1 MIKITLII
9 KLFWGELLMGLS
21 IGNKIELV
29 KLDQIIRNDE
39 KKKVFSSKICDI
51 MPKNT
56 LQISMPIYEGKIVPL
71 NVDDKYS
78 ACFYTDKGLMQTN
91 VVISS
96 RYRSGNLFFLE
107 IVLLGKLEKV
117 QRREFYR
124 YKCIMNGRMGTVSD
138 EEYQMAELYDLSD
151 KELIWN
157 DLKIID
163 ISGGGLKIV
172 SKMDIEKNEIVM
184 VDFKI
189 AILNAVHS
197 FNIMARILSSNTI
210 AGHSGLYEQRLEFLK
225 MKQEDRDIII
235 KFIFES
241 ERQNRAKESGL
252 K

>member
-1 MIKITLII
+1 
-9 KLFWGELLMGLS
+9 MGLS

-29 KLDQIIRNDE
+29 RLDQIIRNDSV
-39 KKKVFSSKICDI
+39 KKVFSSKICDI
-51 MPKNT
+51 MPKNV

-71 NVDDKYS
+71 NVNDKYS
-78 ACFYTDKGLMQTN
+78 ACFYTDKGLLQTN
-91 VVISS
+91 VIISS

-107 IVLLGKLEKV
+107 ITLLGNLEKV

-124 YKCIMNGRMGTVSD
+124 YKCIMNGKMRIVSD
-138 EEYQMAELYDLSD
+138 EEYDNPATYDLSD
-151 KELIWN
+151 KELVWS

-172 SKMDIEKNEIVM
+172 SKMDIERNEIVM

-189 AILNAVHS
+189 TILDVVHS
-197 FNIMARILSSNTI
+197 FNLMARILSNNAI

-225 MKQEDRDIII
+225 MDQENRDIII

>member
-1 MIKITLII
+1 MS
-9 KLFWGELLMGLS
+9 LS

-39 KKKVFSSKICDI
+39 IKKVYSSKICDI

-56 LQISMPIYEGKIVPL
+56 LQIAMPIYDGKIVPL

-78 ACFYTDKGLMQTN
+78 ACFYTDKGLLQTN
-91 VVISS
+91 VVVSS

-107 IVLLGKLEKV
+107 VVMLGKLEKV

-124 YKCIMNGRMGTVSD
+124 YKCIMNGRMRNVTD
-138 EEYQMAELYDLSD
+138 EEYQLGDAYNLSD
-151 KELIWN
+151 KQLVWN

-172 SKMDIEKNEIVM
+172 YKMDIDKNEIVKIE
-184 VDFKI
+184 FKI
-189 AILNAVHS
+189 AIFNAIHS
-197 FNIMARILSSNTI
+197 FDIMARILSSNTI
-210 AGHSGLYEQRLEFLK
+210 AGHTGLYEQRLEFLK
-225 MKQEDRDIII
+225 IKPEDRDIII

>member
-1 MIKITLII
+1 
-9 KLFWGELLMGLS
+9 MGLS

-29 KLDQIIRNDE
+29 RLDQIIRNDSN
-39 KKKVFSSKICDI
+39 KKVFSSKICDI

-71 NVDDKYS
+71 NVDDRYS
-78 ACFYTDKGLMQTN
+78 ACFYTDKGLLQTN
-91 VVISS
+91 VVVSA

-107 IVLLGKLEKV
+107 VVMLGKLEKV

-124 YKCIMNGRMGTVSD
+124 YKCIMNGRMRIASD
-138 EEYQMAELYDLSD
+138 EEYEMGDRYVPSD
-151 KELIWN
+151 KEAEWN
-157 DLKIID
+157 DMKIID
-163 ISGGGLKIV
+163 ISGGGLKVV
-172 SKMDIEKNEIVM
+172 SKLELEKNEIVR

-189 AILNAVHS
+189 AIFGAVHS
-197 FNIMARILSSNTI
+197 FNILARILSNSMI
-210 AGHSGLYEQRLEFLK
+210 AGHTGLYEQRLEFLK
-225 MKQEDRDIII
+225 MNSEDRDIII

>member
-1 MIKITLII
+1 
-9 KLFWGELLMGLS
+9 MGLS

-29 KLDQIIRNDE
+29 KLEQIIRNDSN
-39 KKKVFSSKICDI
+39 KKVFSSKICDI
-51 MPKNT
+51 MPKNV

-71 NVDDKYS
+71 NVNDKYS
-78 ACFYTDKGLMQTN
+78 ACFYTDKGLLQTN
-91 VVISS
+91 VLITS

-107 IVLLGKLEKV
+107 VTMLGNLEKV

-124 YKCIMNGRMGTVSD
+124 YKCIMNGKMRIVSD
-138 EEYQMAELYDLSD
+138 EEYEKNGAYDLSNQD
-151 KELIWN
+151 ITWS

-172 SKMDIEKNEIVM
+172 SKMDLDRNEIVM
-184 VDFKI
+184 VNFKI
-189 AILNAVHS
+189 SILDSVHD
-197 FNIMARILSSNTI
+197 FNLMARILSSNAI
-210 AGHSGLYEQRLEFLK
+210 SGHSGLYEQRLEFLK
-225 MKQEDRDIII
+225 MDQEDRDIIV

>member
-1 MIKITLII
+1 MS
-9 KLFWGELLMGLS
+9 LS

-39 KKKVFSSKICDI
+39 IKKVYSSKICDI

-71 NVDDKYS
+71 NVDEKYS

-91 VVISS
+91 VIVSS

-107 IVLLGKLEKV
+107 VVMLGKLEKV

-124 YKCIMNGRMGTVSD
+124 YKCIMNGRMRIVSD
-138 EEYQMAELYDLSD
+138 EEYQKGAAYDLSE

-157 DLKIID
+157 DMKIID

-172 SKMDIEKNEIVM
+172 SKLDIEKNEIVM

-189 AILNAVHS
+189 AIFNAIHS
-197 FNIMARILSSNTI
+197 FSIMARILSSNTI
-210 AGHSGLYEQRLEFLK
+210 SGHTGIYEQRLEFLK
-225 MKQEDRDIII
+225 IDSEDRDIII

-241 ERQNRAKESGL
+241 ERQKRAKESGL